1 MILICDLHKSFA
13 AKKVL
18 QGVDLTIASGETT
31 TIIGGSGS
39 GKSVLFKHII
49 GLMKPDAGSILVD
62 GEDITKMGER
72 DLYRMVEKFGLV
84 FQSGAL
90 FDSQLFVALEI
101 WDVLSGMIK
110 SVFFGLTIA
119 VIGSYFGLKTEG
131 GAKGVGR
138 ATTTA
143 VVVSSV
149 IILVSDFFWTKILPF
164 SLR

>member
-1 MILICDLHKSFA
+1 MGGRLVA
-13 AKKVL
+13 A
-18 QGVDLTIASGETT
+18 
-31 TIIGGSGS
+31 
-39 GKSVLFKHII
+39 
-49 GLMKPDAGSILVD
+49 LV
-62 GEDITKMGER
+62 
-72 DLYRMVEKFGLV
+72 VN
-84 FQSGAL
+84 QNPNL

-110 SVFFGLTIA
+110 AVSFGLTVA

-143 VVVSSV
+143 VVVASI
-149 IILVSDFFWTKILPF
+149 IILISDFFWSKILPF

>member
-1 MILICDLHKSFA
+1 M
-13 AKKVL
+13 
-18 QGVDLTIASGETT
+18 LTLFGDFVSIM
-31 TIIGGSGS
+31 GGR
-39 GKSVLFKHII
+39 
-49 GLMKPDAGSILVD
+49 LVA
-62 GEDITKMGER
+62 T
-72 DLYRMVEKFGLV
+72 LV
-84 FQSGAL
+84 VHQNPYL
-90 FDSQLFVALEI
+90 FDSQVFVSLEI
-101 WDVLSGMIK
+101 WDVMSGLIK
-110 SVFFGLTIA
+110 AVFFGLTIA